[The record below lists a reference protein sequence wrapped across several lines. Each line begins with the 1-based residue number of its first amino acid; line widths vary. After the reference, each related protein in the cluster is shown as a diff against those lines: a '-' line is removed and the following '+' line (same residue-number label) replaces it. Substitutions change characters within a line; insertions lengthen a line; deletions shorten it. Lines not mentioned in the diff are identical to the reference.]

1 MAPTYIFQEEIRLKQ
16 KEKQGI
22 IIFFKDDESE
32 PTAFLHSEVLGKS
45 APKSQVKF
53 SGKHERNQR
62 DPFSL
67 QARGGRKSNDL
78 L

>member
-1 MAPTYIFQEEIRLKQ
+1 MNPNLQL
-16 KEKQGI
+16 
-22 IIFFKDDESE
+22 SC
-32 PTAFLHSEVLGKS
+32 TARSLGKS

-62 DPFSL
+62 DPFRL